1 MVLSPAVWAAVYK
14 KLCPALVTVLDA
26 WMLIT
31 DVPVVNARRKFALTT
46 PVHEPPL
53 RPVCVS
59 VDAVTT
65 TVMVPVVVPTLTL
78 AVPAVNLLA
87 PLTVTVAV
95 GTPLK
100 RTLLPAVASMV
111 VAVLNP
117 IVTTAAPP
125 APNIKLLVPDVIWEP
140 MTVTMFVPEVG
151 PFMDSAKP
159 ADVMVDVVVT
169 VRLVAEAAPA

>member
-14 KLCPALVTVLDA
+14 KLCPALVTVLVA

-65 TVMVPVVVPTLTL
+65 TVMVPVMALTL
-78 AVPAVNLLA
+78 MLAVGAVSLLFV
-87 PLTVTVAV
+87 LTVIVPV
-95 GTPLK
+95 GAP
-100 RTLLPAVASMV
+100 V
-111 VAVLNP
+111 V
-117 IVTTAAPP
+117 
-125 APNIKLLVPDVIWEP
+125 
-140 MTVTMFVPEVG
+140 
-151 PFMDSAKP
+151 
-159 ADVMVDVVVT
+159 
-169 VRLVAEAAPA
+169 